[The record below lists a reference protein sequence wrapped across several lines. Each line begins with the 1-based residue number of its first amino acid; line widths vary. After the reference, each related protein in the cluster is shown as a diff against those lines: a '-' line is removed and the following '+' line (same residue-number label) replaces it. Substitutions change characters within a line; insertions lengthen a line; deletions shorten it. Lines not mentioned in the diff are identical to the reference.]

1 MRHEAG
7 RGIDVEG
14 VDFLRAVVRDGFD
27 IHPAF
32 GRDDERNA
40 AGDAIDK
47 QGEVEFVRDI
57 DAVGDV
63 ETVDLLA
70 RVAGLHRHPRVAE
83 HVGRGGPTLETGSAQ
98 WRARGWLY
106 C

>member
-57 DAVGDV
+57 EAGGDG

-70 RVAGLHRHPRVAE
+70 RVAGLPRPPDPKRDGEGKSVDLRVAS
-83 HVGRGGPTLETGSAQ
+83 GCR
-98 WRARGWLY
+98 
-106 C
+106 